1 MAVLKCCVLLV
12 IGALYITAAD
22 GQVKI
27 EDKKSGGDGAVW
39 RKGNETEAEDERE
52 IYTSMHE
59 LTAFFAR
66 EREYVEDLRAVMERK
81 LVSVDARG
89 AVGAY
94 VSSYEDVVGEQEE
107 DESFLH
113 NPLNVYA
120 LVRHVAVG
128 WGIVEEAL
136 RKEGN
141 RQKGGGGN
149 LGS

>member
-1 MAVLKCCVLLV
+1 MAVLNSCVFMV
-12 IGALYITAAD
+12 IGALFITAAD

-27 EDKKSGGDGAVW
+27 EDKKSGDGAVW
-39 RKGNETEAEDERE
+39 RKSNETEDEERE

-94 VSSYEDVVGEQEE
+94 VSRDQ
-107 DESFLH
+107 
-113 NPLNVYA
+113 
-120 LVRHVAVG
+120 
-128 WGIVEEAL
+128 I
-136 RKEGN
+136 
-141 RQKGGGGN
+141 Q
-149 LGS
+149 

>member
-1 MAVLKCCVLLV
+1 MAVMNACACVLMV
-12 IGALYITAAD
+12 IGALFVTAAD

-27 EDKKSGGDGAVW
+27 EDKKSSDSTVW
-39 RKGNETEAEDERE
+39 RKNNETEDERE

-94 VSSYEDVVGEQEE
+94 VSRDPIQFREKILWFWNLDVT
-107 DESFLH
+107 
-113 NPLNVYA
+113 
-120 LVRHVAVG
+120 
-128 WGIVEEAL
+128 L
-136 RKEGN
+136 RM
-141 RQKGGGGN
+141 
-149 LGS
+149 

>member
-1 MAVLKCCVLLV
+1 MAVLNSCALLV
-12 IGALYITAAD
+12 IGALFVTAAD

-27 EDKKSGGDGAVW
+27 EDKKSGGGDGAVW
-39 RKGNETEAEDERE
+39 RKSNETEDEERE

-94 VSSYEDVVGEQEE
+94 VSRDQIQFREKFYGS
-107 DESFLH
+107 
-113 NPLNVYA
+113 
-120 LVRHVAVG
+120 
-128 WGIVEEAL
+128 GI
-136 RKEGN
+136 
-141 RQKGGGGN
+141 
-149 LGS
+149 

>member
-1 MAVLKCCVLLV
+1 MAVLNSCALLV
-12 IGALYITAAD
+12 IGALFVTAAD

-27 EDKKSGGDGAVW
+27 EDKKSGGGDGAVW
-39 RKGNETEAEDERE
+39 RKSNETETEDERE

-94 VSSYEDVVGEQEE
+94 VSRDQIQFREKFYG
-107 DESFLH
+107 F
-113 NPLNVYA
+113 
-120 LVRHVAVG
+120 
-128 WGIVEEAL
+128 GI
-136 RKEGN
+136 
-141 RQKGGGGN
+141 
-149 LGS
+149 

>member
-1 MAVLKCCVLLV
+1 MAVGNACALLV
-12 IGALYITAAD
+12 IGALFVTAAD

-27 EDKKSGGDGAVW
+27 EDKKSGGGDGAVW
-39 RKGNETEAEDERE
+39 RKSNETEDERE

-94 VSSYEDVVGEQEE
+94 VSRDQ
-107 DESFLH
+107 
-113 NPLNVYA
+113 
-120 LVRHVAVG
+120 
-128 WGIVEEAL
+128 I
-136 RKEGN
+136 
-141 RQKGGGGN
+141 Q
-149 LGS
+149 